1 MVQILFVQSV
11 CMNKFWTTSSAS
23 YAYRIRDWRAIGD
36 EKRGDRM
43 ADVVM
48 EEKAEA
54 PGTRDVTDFIL
65 QDILAG
71 ILPPGTWLKQIDL
84 ERRYNCTRPEVR
96 RALDRLAQKRLVEHV
111 QNRGYHVYEPDGRRA
126 REVSEIRVILETAM
140 AGTIIQNG
148 STEDVS
154 TLRKLAEHFDQMA
167 LNGTMLELYEANLA
181 FHRQLLVLG
190 GNLELVDLIT
200 EIRQR
205 TSSAPVSQWRT
216 RARVEQSG
224 REHHLMVDAIAA
236 GETERLKDLMR
247 QHIRQN

>member
-1 MVQILFVQSV
+1 
-11 CMNKFWTTSSAS
+11 
-23 YAYRIRDWRAIGD
+23 
-36 EKRGDRM
+36 M
-43 ADVVM
+43 ADVMMDSGQGVSN
-48 EEKAEA
+48 
-54 PGTRDVTDFIL
+54 GRDVTDLVL

-71 ILPPGTWLKQIDL
+71 VLLPGTWLKQIDL

-111 QNRGYHVYEPDGRRA
+111 PNRGYHVYEPDGRRA
-126 REVSEIRVILETAM
+126 REVSEIRIILETAIV
-140 AGTIIQNG
+140 GTIIQSALPADIAN
-148 STEDVS
+148 
-154 TLRKLAEHFDQMA
+154 LRGLAEHFDFMV

-190 GNLELVDLIT
+190 GNQELVDLIT

-224 REHHLMVDAIAA
+224 REHHLMIDAVEA
-236 GETERLKDLMR
+236 GNAEHLKELVR
-247 QHIRQN
+247 QHILQS

>member
-1 MVQILFVQSV
+1 
-11 CMNKFWTTSSAS
+11 
-23 YAYRIRDWRAIGD
+23 
-36 EKRGDRM
+36 M
-43 ADVVM
+43 ADIIM
-48 EEKAEA
+48 NSGQAA
-54 PGTRDVTDFIL
+54 SAGRDVTDLVL

-71 ILPPGTWLKQIDL
+71 ALHFLYSLKQIDL

-111 QNRGYHVYEPDGRRA
+111 PNRGYHVYEPDGRRA
-126 REVSEIRVILETAM
+126 REVSEIRIILETAI
-140 AGTIIQNG
+140 AGTIIQNALPADIA
-148 STEDVS
+148 S
-154 TLRKLAEHFDQMA
+154 LRRLAEHFDFMV

-190 GNLELVDLIT
+190 GNQELVDLIT

-224 REHHLMVDAIAA
+224 REHHLMIKAIEAGDA
-236 GETERLKDLMR
+236 EHLKELVR
-247 QHIRQN
+247 QHILQS

>member
-1 MVQILFVQSV
+1 M
-11 CMNKFWTTSSAS
+11 MEN
-23 YAYRIRDWRAIGD
+23 
-36 EKRGDRM
+36 RGLRM

-48 EEKAEA
+48 EEGPEAAEA
-54 PGTRDVTDFIL
+54 RDVTDFIL

-71 ILPPGTWLKQIDL
+71 VLLPGTWLKQIDL
-84 ERRYNCTRPEVR
+84 ERRYKCTRPEVR

-111 QNRGYHVYEPDGRRA
+111 PNRGYHVHEPDGRRA
-126 REVSEIRVILETAM
+126 QEVSEIRIILETAI
-140 AGTIIQNG
+140 AATI
-148 STEDVS
+148 VS
-154 TLRKLAEHFDQMA
+154 NAVADEIAKLRKLADHFDLMV

-181 FHRQLLVLG
+181 FHRQLLTLG

-224 REHHLMVDAIAA
+224 REHHQMIDAIAA
-236 GETERLKDLMR
+236 GDVESLKALVR
-247 QHIRQN
+247 QHILQR

>member
-1 MVQILFVQSV
+1 
-11 CMNKFWTTSSAS
+11 
-23 YAYRIRDWRAIGD
+23 
-36 EKRGDRM
+36 M
-43 ADVVM
+43 ADVIVNSGQG
-48 EEKAEA
+48 ASA
-54 PGTRDVTDFIL
+54 GRDVTDLVL

-71 ILPPGTWLKQIDL
+71 VLLPGTWLKQIDL

-111 QNRGYHVYEPDGRRA
+111 PNRGYHVYEPDGRRA
-126 REVSEIRVILETAM
+126 REVSEIRIILETAI
-140 AGTIIQNG
+140 AGTIIQNALPADIA
-148 STEDVS
+148 S
-154 TLRKLAEHFDQMA
+154 LRRLAEHFDFMV

-190 GNLELVDLIT
+190 GNQELVDLIT

-224 REHHLMVDAIAA
+224 REHHLMINAIETGDA
-236 GETERLKDLMR
+236 EHLKELVR
-247 QHIRQN
+247 QHILQS

>member
-1 MVQILFVQSV
+1 
-11 CMNKFWTTSSAS
+11 
-23 YAYRIRDWRAIGD
+23 
-36 EKRGDRM
+36 M

-48 EEKAEA
+48 DQQQAA
-54 PGTRDVTDFIL
+54 SDTRDVTDLVL

-71 ILPPGTWLKQIDL
+71 VLLPGTWLKQIDL

-111 QNRGYHVYEPDGRRA
+111 PNRGYHVYEPDGRRA
-126 REVSEIRVILETAM
+126 REVSEIRIILETAI
-140 AGTIIQNG
+140 AGTIVQNA
-148 STEDVS
+148 SPEDID
-154 TLRKLAEHFDQMA
+154 TLRTLAEHFDQMV

-216 RARVEQSG
+216 RARIEQSG
-224 REHHLMVDAIAA
+224 RQHHMMIDAIAA
-236 GETERLKDLMR
+236 GEAERLQELVR
-247 QHIRQN
+247 QHILQN

>member
-1 MVQILFVQSV
+1 
-11 CMNKFWTTSSAS
+11 
-23 YAYRIRDWRAIGD
+23 
-36 EKRGDRM
+36 M

-48 EEKAEA
+48 EEGPEA
-54 PGTRDVTDFIL
+54 PEARDVTDFIL

-71 ILPPGTWLKQIDL
+71 VLLPGTWLKQIDL
-84 ERRYNCTRPEVR
+84 ERRYKCTRPEVR

-111 QNRGYHVYEPDGRRA
+111 PNRGYHVYEPDGRRA
-126 REVSEIRVILETAM
+126 QEVSEIRIILETAI
-140 AGTIIQNG
+140 AATI
-148 STEDVS
+148 VS
-154 TLRKLAEHFDQMA
+154 NAAADEIARLRKLADHFDLMV

-181 FHRQLLVLG
+181 FHRQLLTLG

-224 REHHLMVDAIAA
+224 REHHQMIDAIAA
-236 GETERLKDLMR
+236 GDVESLKALVR
-247 QHIRQN
+247 QHILQR